1 MTGPAGLAGAGAGNP
16 VPGAGSSVP
25 GARPTAADA
34 DPTAMGTSPT
44 AMGAAAPSAGTEV
57 SVDLLVV
64 GAGPTGL
71 YAAYYAGFR
80 GMSVAV
86 ADALPEV
93 GGQIAALYPEKLV
106 YDVAGFPAVRGQ
118 DLVDRLAEQ
127 AGRWNP
133 VYLLGH
139 GVTDL
144 DDTGAG
150 VVATTDAGARIS
162 AGAVLVCGGIGNFIP
177 RELPVGSEY
186 LGRGLRYFVPRL
198 DELSGQDVVVV
209 GGGDSALDWALSL
222 EPVAASVTLVHR
234 RTRFRAH
241 ERTVEQVGN
250 SSIRVLTPYEVEKI
264 SGDGDGDGADG
275 NGGVVSEVVVANSD
289 GDRITLPAQ
298 SVVAALGF
306 IADLG
311 PIERWGLDLR
321 RRRILV
327 DRTMRTSRERVFAAG
342 DIADYDGRVG
352 LISIGFGEAALA
364 VNHVAAL
371 LDPTRSLTPGHSSDA

>member
-1 MTGPAGLAGAGAGNP
+1 VTGLATTDAGP
-16 VPGAGSSVP
+16 
-25 GARPTAADA
+25 
-34 DPTAMGTSPT
+34 
-44 AMGAAAPSAGTEV
+44 EV
-57 SVDLLVV
+57 AVDLLII

-71 YAAYYAGFR
+71 YGAYYAGFR

-86 ADALPEV
+86 ADALPAV
-93 GGQIAALYPEKLV
+93 GGQIAALYPEKLI

-127 AGRWNP
+127 AWRWNP
-133 VYLLGH
+133 TYLLGH
-139 GVTDL
+139 GIIQL
-144 DDTGAG
+144 DDTGEG
-150 VVATTDAGARIS
+150 IVATTDAGARVT

-198 DELSGQDVVVV
+198 NELAGQDVVVV

-222 EPVAASVTLVHR
+222 EPIASSVTLVHR

-241 ERTVEQVGN
+241 ERSVEQVHA
-250 SSIRVLTPYEVEKI
+250 SSVRVLTPYEVEKV
-264 SGDGDGDGADG
+264 SGDGA
-275 NGGVVSEVVVANSD
+275 VSEVVVASSD
-289 GDRITLPAQ
+289 GDRISLPAQ

-311 PIERWGLDLR
+311 PIERWGLELR

-327 DRTMRTSRERVFAAG
+327 DPTMRTSRERVFAAG
-342 DIADYDGRVG
+342 DIADYDGKVS

-364 VNHVAAL
+364 VNHIAAL
-371 LDPTRSLTPGHSSDA
+371 LDPARSVTPGHSSDA

>member
-1 MTGPAGLAGAGAGNP
+1 MSGPAA
-16 VPGAGSSVP
+16 PGAGP
-25 GARPTAADA
+25 
-34 DPTAMGTSPT
+34 
-44 AMGAAAPSAGTEV
+44 EV
-57 SVDLLVV
+57 AVDLLII

-71 YAAYYAGFR
+71 YGAYYAGFR

-86 ADALPEV
+86 ADALPAV
-93 GGQIAALYPEKLV
+93 GGQIAALYPEKLIF
-106 YDVAGFPAVRGQ
+106 DVAGFPAVRGQ

-127 AGRWNP
+127 AWRWNP
-133 VYLLGH
+133 TYLLGH
-139 GVTDL
+139 GVLRL
-144 DDTGAG
+144 DDTGEG
-150 VVATTDAGARIS
+150 IVATTDAGARVT

-198 DELSGQDVVVV
+198 NELAGQDVVVV

-222 EPVAASVTLVHR
+222 EPIASSVTLVHR

-241 ERTVEQVGN
+241 ERSVEQVHA
-250 SSIRVLTPYEVEKI
+250 SSVRVLTPYEVEKI
-264 SGDGDGDGADG
+264 SGDGA
-275 NGGVVSEVVVANSD
+275 VSEVVVANSD
-289 GDRITLPAQ
+289 GERITLPAQ

-311 PIERWGLDLR
+311 PIERWGLELR

-327 DRTMRTSRERVFAAG
+327 DPTMRTSRERVFAAG
-342 DIADYDGRVG
+342 DIADYDGKVS

-364 VNHVAAL
+364 VNHIAAL
-371 LDPTRSLTPGHSSDA
+371 LDPARSVAPGHSSDA

>member
-1 MTGPAGLAGAGAGNP
+1 MTGHAPTGAGP
-16 VPGAGSSVP
+16 
-25 GARPTAADA
+25 
-34 DPTAMGTSPT
+34 
-44 AMGAAAPSAGTEV
+44 EV
-57 SVDLLVV
+57 SVDLLII

-71 YAAYYAGFR
+71 YGAYYAGFR
-80 GMSVAV
+80 DLSVAV

-93 GGQIAALYPEKLV
+93 GGQIAALYPEKLI

-127 AGRWNP
+127 AWRWNP
-133 VYLLGH
+133 TYLLGH
-139 GVTDL
+139 GVTRL
-144 DDTGAG
+144 DDTGEG
-150 VVATTDAGARIS
+150 VVATTDAGARIT

-198 DELSGQDVVVV
+198 HELAGQDVVVV

-222 EPVAASVTLVHR
+222 EPIASSVTLVHR

-241 ERTVEQVGN
+241 ERSVEQVHA
-250 SSIRVLTPYEVEKI
+250 SSVRVLTPYEVEKI
-264 SGDGDGDGADG
+264 SGDGS
-275 NGGVVSEVVVANSD
+275 VSEVVVARSD

-311 PIERWGLDLR
+311 PIEGWELDLR

-327 DRTMRTSRERVFAAG
+327 DRTMRTNRERVFAAG
-342 DIADYDGRVG
+342 DIADHDGKVS

-364 VNHVAAL
+364 VNHIAAL
-371 LDPTRSLTPGHSSDA
+371 LDPARSLTPGHSSDA

>member
-1 MTGPAGLAGAGAGNP
+1 MTGLAI
-16 VPGAGSSVP
+16 
-25 GARPTAADA
+25 TAAG
-34 DPTAMGTSPT
+34 P
-44 AMGAAAPSAGTEV
+44 EV
-57 SVDLLVV
+57 SVDLLII

-71 YAAYYAGFR
+71 YGAYYAGFR

-86 ADALPEV
+86 ADALPAV
-93 GGQIAALYPEKLV
+93 GGQIAALYPEKLI

-127 AGRWNP
+127 AWRWNP
-133 VYLLGH
+133 TYLLGH
-139 GVTDL
+139 GVIQL
-144 DDTGAG
+144 DDTAEGI
-150 VVATTDAGARIS
+150 VATTDAGARVT

-198 DELSGQDVVVV
+198 NELAGQDVVVV

-222 EPVAASVTLVHR
+222 EPIASSVTLVHR

-241 ERTVEQVGN
+241 ERSVEQVHA
-250 SSIRVLTPYEVEKI
+250 SSVRILTPYEVEKV
-264 SGDGDGDGADG
+264 SGDGA
-275 NGGVVSEVVVANSD
+275 VSEVVVASSD

-311 PIERWGLDLR
+311 PIERWGLELR

-327 DRTMRTSRERVFAAG
+327 DPTMRTSRERVFAAG
-342 DIADYDGRVG
+342 DIADYDGKVS

-364 VNHVAAL
+364 VNHIAAL
-371 LDPTRSLTPGHSSDA
+371 LDPARSVTPGHSSDA

>member
-1 MTGPAGLAGAGAGNP
+1 MSAFPNATGAGP
-16 VPGAGSSVP
+16 
-25 GARPTAADA
+25 
-34 DPTAMGTSPT
+34 
-44 AMGAAAPSAGTEV
+44 EV
-57 SVDLLVV
+57 SVDLLVI

-71 YAAYYAGFR
+71 YGAYYAGFR
-80 GMSVAV
+80 GLSVAV

-133 VYLLGH
+133 TYLLGH
-139 GVTDL
+139 GVTQL
-144 DDTGAG
+144 DDAG
-150 VVATTDAGARIS
+150 EGIVATTDAGARIT
-162 AGAVLVCGGIGNFIP
+162 AGAVLICGGIGNFVP
-177 RELPVGSEY
+177 RELPVGSDY

-198 DELSGQDVVVV
+198 DELAGQDVVVV

-222 EPVAASVTLVHR
+222 EPIASSVTVVHR
-234 RTRFRAH
+234 RPRFRAH
-241 ERTVEQVGN
+241 ERTVEQVHA
-250 SSIRVLTPYEVEKI
+250 SSVRVLTPYEVEKI
-264 SGDGDGDGADG
+264 SGDGAL
-275 NGGVVSEVVVANSD
+275 SEVVVACSD
-289 GDRITLPAQ
+289 SGDRISLPAQ

-311 PIERWGLDLR
+311 PIEGWGLDLR

-342 DIADYDGRVG
+342 DIADHDGKVS

-364 VNHVAAL
+364 VNHIASL
-371 LDPTRSLTPGHSSDA
+371 LDPARSLTPGHSSDA

>member
-1 MTGPAGLAGAGAGNP
+1 MTGPAAP
-16 VPGAGSSVP
+16 
-25 GARPTAADA
+25 
-34 DPTAMGTSPT
+34 
-44 AMGAAAPSAGTEV
+44 GAAAPASSAAAPAPGAGPTAVGAPAPGAGPSSSPGAGPEV
-57 SVDLLVV
+57 SVDLLVI

-93 GGQIAALYPEKLV
+93 GGQIAALYPEKLIF
-106 YDVAGFPAVRGQ
+106 DVAGFPAVRGQ

-144 DDTGAG
+144 DDTDRGI
-150 VVATTDAGARIS
+150 VATTDAGARIS
-162 AGAVLVCGGIGNFIP
+162 AGAVLVCGGIGNFVP

-198 DELSGQDVVVV
+198 DELAGQDVVVV

-222 EPVAASVTLVHR
+222 EPLASSVTLVHR

-241 ERTVEQVGN
+241 ERTVEQVQE
-250 SSIRVLTPYEVEKI
+250 SSVRVLTPYEVEKVC
-264 SGDGDGDGADG
+264 GDGVDGA
-275 NGGVVSEVVVANSD
+275 VSEVVVASSG

-311 PIERWGLDLR
+311 PIERWGLELR

-342 DIADYDGRVG
+342 DIADHDGKVS

-371 LDPTRSLTPGHSSDA
+371 LDPARSITPGHSSDG

>member
-1 MTGPAGLAGAGAGNP
+1 MSGFPAATGAGP
-16 VPGAGSSVP
+16 
-25 GARPTAADA
+25 
-34 DPTAMGTSPT
+34 
-44 AMGAAAPSAGTEV
+44 EV
-57 SVDLLVV
+57 SVDLLVI

-71 YAAYYAGFR
+71 YGAYYAGFR
-80 GMSVAV
+80 GLSVAV

-133 VYLLGH
+133 AYLLGH
-139 GVTDL
+139 GVTRL
-144 DDTGAG
+144 DDAG
-150 VVATTDAGARIS
+150 EGIVATTDAGARIA
-162 AGAVLVCGGIGNFIP
+162 AGAVLVCGGIGNFVP
-177 RELPVGSEY
+177 RELPVGSDY

-198 DELSGQDVVVV
+198 DELAGQDVVVV

-222 EPVAASVTLVHR
+222 EPIASSVTVVHR

-241 ERTVEQVGN
+241 ERTVEQVHA
-250 SSIRVLTPYEVEKI
+250 SSVRVLTPYEVEKI
-264 SGDGDGDGADG
+264 SGDGS
-275 NGGVVSEVVVANSD
+275 VSEVVVAGSD
-289 GDRITLPAQ
+289 GDRISLPAQ

-311 PIERWGLDLR
+311 PIEQWGLELR

-327 DRTMRTSRERVFAAG
+327 DRTMRTSRQRVFAAG
-342 DIADYDGRVG
+342 DIADHDGKVS

-364 VNHVAAL
+364 VNHIASL
-371 LDPTRSLTPGHSSDA
+371 LDPARSLTPGHSSDA

>member
-1 MTGPAGLAGAGAGNP
+1 MT
-16 VPGAGSSVP
+16 
-25 GARPTAADA
+25 
-34 DPTAMGTSPT
+34 
-44 AMGAAAPSAGTEV
+44 AGTEV

-198 DELSGQDVVVV
+198 DELAGQDVVVV

-250 SSIRVLTPYEVEKI
+250 SSVRVLTPYEVEKI
-264 SGDGDGDGADG
+264 SGNGADG
-275 NGGVVSEVVVANSD
+275 NGGAVSEVVVASSD

-371 LDPTRSLTPGHSSDA
+371 LDPARSLTPGHSSDA

>member
-1 MTGPAGLAGAGAGNP
+1 MSGGPAD
-16 VPGAGSSVP
+16 PGIQ
-25 GARPTAADA
+25 
-34 DPTAMGTSPT
+34 
-44 AMGAAAPSAGTEV
+44 
-57 SVDLLVV
+57 VDLLVI

-93 GGQIAALYPEKLV
+93 GGQVTALYPEKLI

-133 VYLLGH
+133 TYLLGH
-139 GVTDL
+139 GVTGL
-144 DDTGAG
+144 DDTDGG
-150 VVATTDAGARIS
+150 LVATTDAGARIT

-186 LGRGLRYFVPRL
+186 LDRGLRYFVPRL
-198 DELSGQDVVVV
+198 NELAGQDVVVV

-222 EPVAASVTLVHR
+222 EPIAASVTLVHR

-241 ERTVEQVGN
+241 ERTVEQVHT
-250 SSIRVLTPYEVEKI
+250 SSVRVLTPYEVEKI
-264 SGDGDGDGADG
+264 HGDGR
-275 NGGVVSEVVVANSD
+275 VSEVVVATSD

-298 SVVAALGF
+298 TVVAALGF

-311 PIERWGLDLR
+311 PVERWRLELR

-342 DIADYDGRVG
+342 DMADHDGKVT
-352 LISIGFGEAALA
+352 LISVGFGEAAVA
-364 VNHVAAL
+364 VNHIAAV
-371 LDPTRSLTPGHSSDA
+371 LDPARSITPGHSSDV

>member
-1 MTGPAGLAGAGAGNP
+1 MTGVATT
-16 VPGAGSSVP
+16 GAGS
-25 GARPTAADA
+25 
-34 DPTAMGTSPT
+34 
-44 AMGAAAPSAGTEV
+44 EV
-57 SVDLLVV
+57 TVDLLII

-86 ADALPEV
+86 ADALPAV
-93 GGQIAALYPEKLV
+93 GGQIAALYPEKLI

-127 AGRWNP
+127 AWRWNP
-133 VYLLGH
+133 TYLLGH
-139 GVTDL
+139 GVTQL
-144 DDTGAG
+144 DDTDGG
-150 VVATTDAGARIS
+150 VVATTDAGARIT

-198 DELSGQDVVVV
+198 NELSGQDVVVV

-222 EPVAASVTLVHR
+222 EPIASSVTLVHR

-241 ERTVEQVGN
+241 ERSVEQVLA
-250 SSIRVLTPYEVEKI
+250 SSVRVVTPYEVEKV
-264 SGDGDGDGADG
+264 SGEGA
-275 NGGVVSEVVVANSD
+275 VSEVVVACSD

-298 SVVAALGF
+298 TVVAALGF

-311 PIERWGLDLR
+311 PIERWGLELR

-327 DRTMRTSRERVFAAG
+327 DRTMRTNRERVFAAG
-342 DIADYDGRVG
+342 DIADHDGKVS

-364 VNHVAAL
+364 VNHIATL
-371 LDPTRSLTPGHSSDA
+371 LDPARSITPGHSSDA

>member
-1 MTGPAGLAGAGAGNP
+1 MTGPAAPAAAGAGHP
-16 VPGAGSSVP
+16 TPGAGSSVP
-25 GARPTAADA
+25 SAMPTAAGTGS
-34 DPTAMGTSPT
+34 TAAGTGST
-44 AMGAAAPSAGTEV
+44 AAGAAAMGPGTEV

-250 SSIRVLTPYEVEKI
+250 SSVRVLTPYEVEKI
-264 SGDGDGDGADG
+264 SGDGADD
-275 NGGVVSEVVVANSD
+275 NGGAVSEVVVASSD

-371 LDPTRSLTPGHSSDA
+371 LDPARSLTPGHSSDA

>member
-1 MTGPAGLAGAGAGNP
+1 MTGLPA
-16 VPGAGSSVP
+16 
-25 GARPTAADA
+25 T
-34 DPTAMGTSPT
+34 GTGP
-44 AMGAAAPSAGTEV
+44 EV
-57 SVDLLVV
+57 CVDLLII

-71 YAAYYAGFR
+71 YGAYYAGFR
-80 GMSVAV
+80 GLSVAV

-93 GGQIAALYPEKLV
+93 GGQIAALYPEKSI

-133 VYLLGH
+133 AYLLGH
-139 GVTDL
+139 GVTGL
-144 DDTGAG
+144 DDTGEG
-150 VVATTDAGARIS
+150 IVATTDAGARVT

-198 DELSGQDVVVV
+198 NELAGQDVVVV

-222 EPVAASVTLVHR
+222 EPIASSVTLVHR

-241 ERTVEQVGN
+241 ERTVEQVHA
-250 SSIRVLTPYEVEKI
+250 SSVRVLTPYEVEKI
-264 SGDGDGDGADG
+264 SGDGPM
-275 NGGVVSEVVVANSD
+275 SEVVVASSD

-311 PIERWGLDLR
+311 PIEQWGLELR

-327 DRTMRTSRERVFAAG
+327 GPTMRTSRERVFAAG
-342 DIADYDGRVG
+342 DIADYDGKVS

-364 VNHVAAL
+364 VNHIAAL
-371 LDPTRSLTPGHSSDA
+371 LDPARSITPGHSSDA

>member
-1 MTGPAGLAGAGAGNP
+1 MSVLPTVKGD
-16 VPGAGSSVP
+16 GS
-25 GARPTAADA
+25 
-34 DPTAMGTSPT
+34 
-44 AMGAAAPSAGTEV
+44 EV
-57 SVDLLVV
+57 TVDLLVI

-71 YAAYYAGFR
+71 YGAYYAGFR
-80 GMSVAV
+80 GLSVAV

-133 VYLLGH
+133 TYLLGH
-139 GVTDL
+139 GVIRL
-144 DDTGAG
+144 DDAG
-150 VVATTDAGARIS
+150 EGIVATTDAGARIT
-162 AGAVLVCGGIGNFIP
+162 AGAVLVCGGIGNFVP
-177 RELPVGSEY
+177 RELPVGSDY

-198 DELSGQDVVVV
+198 DELARQDVVVV

-222 EPVAASVTLVHR
+222 EPIASSVTLVHR

-241 ERTVEQVGN
+241 ERTVEQVHA
-250 SSIRVLTPYEVEKI
+250 SSVRVLTPYEVEKI
-264 SGDGDGDGADG
+264 SGDGSADGA
-275 NGGVVSEVVVANSD
+275 VSEVVVASPD
-289 GDRITLPAQ
+289 GDRVSLPAQ

-311 PIERWGLDLR
+311 PIEQWGLELR

-327 DRTMRTSRERVFAAG
+327 DRTMRTNRERVFAAG
-342 DIADYDGRVG
+342 DIADHDGKVS

-364 VNHVAAL
+364 VNHIASL
-371 LDPTRSLTPGHSSDA
+371 LDPARSLTPGHSSDM

>member
-1 MTGPAGLAGAGAGNP
+1 MTGHAPTGAGP
-16 VPGAGSSVP
+16 
-25 GARPTAADA
+25 
-34 DPTAMGTSPT
+34 
-44 AMGAAAPSAGTEV
+44 EV
-57 SVDLLVV
+57 SVDLLII

-71 YAAYYAGFR
+71 YGAYYAGFR

-86 ADALPEV
+86 ADALPAV
-93 GGQIAALYPEKLV
+93 GGQIAALYPEKLI

-127 AGRWNP
+127 AWRWNP
-133 VYLLGH
+133 TYLLGH
-139 GVTDL
+139 GVTRL
-144 DDTGAG
+144 DDTGEG
-150 VVATTDAGARIS
+150 IVATTDAGARIT

-198 DELSGQDVVVV
+198 NELAGQDVVVV

-222 EPVAASVTLVHR
+222 EPIASSVTLVHR

-241 ERTVEQVGN
+241 ERSVEQVHA
-250 SSIRVLTPYEVEKI
+250 SSVRVLTPYEVEKV
-264 SGDGDGDGADG
+264 SGEGA
-275 NGGVVSEVVVANSD
+275 VSEVVVACST
-289 GDRITLPAQ
+289 GDRIALPAQ

-311 PIERWGLDLR
+311 PIEQWGLELR

-327 DRTMRTSRERVFAAG
+327 DRTMRTNRERVFAAG
-342 DIADYDGRVG
+342 DIADHDGKVS

-364 VNHVAAL
+364 VNHIAAL
-371 LDPTRSLTPGHSSDA
+371 LDPARSITPGHSSDA

>member
-1 MTGPAGLAGAGAGNP
+1 MTGP
-16 VPGAGSSVP
+16 
-25 GARPTAADA
+25 PTTG
-34 DPTAMGTSPT
+34 DP
-44 AMGAAAPSAGTEV
+44 EV
-57 SVDLLVV
+57 SVDLLII

-93 GGQIAALYPEKLV
+93 GGQIAALYPEKLIF
-106 YDVAGFPAVRGQ
+106 DVAGFPAVRGQ
-118 DLVDRLAEQ
+118 ELVDRLAEQ

-133 VYLLGH
+133 VLLLGH
-139 GVTDL
+139 GVTEL
-144 DDTGAG
+144 DDTGG
-150 VVATTDAGARIS
+150 GILATTDAGTRIT

-198 DELSGQDVVVV
+198 DELAGQDVVVV

-222 EPVAASVTLVHR
+222 EPIASSVTLVHR

-241 ERTVEQVGN
+241 ERTVEQVHA
-250 SSIRVLTPYEVEKI
+250 SSVRVLTPCEVHKV
-264 SGDGDGDGADG
+264 SGDGQ
-275 NGGVVSEVVVANSD
+275 VSEVVVSAPD
-289 GDRITLPAQ
+289 DELITLPAQ
-298 SVVAALGF
+298 AVVAALGF

-327 DRTMRTSRERVFAAG
+327 DPTMRTSRERVFAAG

-364 VNHVAAL
+364 VNHIATV
-371 LDPTRSLTPGHSSDA
+371 LDPARSITPGHSTDA

>member
-1 MTGPAGLAGAGAGNP
+1 MDAG
-16 VPGAGSSVP
+16 
-25 GARPTAADA
+25 
-34 DPTAMGTSPT
+34 PTAMSAGPA

-250 SSIRVLTPYEVEKI
+250 SSVRVLTPYEVEKI
-264 SGDGDGDGADG
+264 SGDGADG
-275 NGGVVSEVVVANSD
+275 NGGAVSEVVVANSD

-371 LDPTRSLTPGHSSDA
+371 LDPARSLTPGHSSDA

>member
-1 MTGPAGLAGAGAGNP
+1 MTGHAPMGAGP
-16 VPGAGSSVP
+16 
-25 GARPTAADA
+25 
-34 DPTAMGTSPT
+34 
-44 AMGAAAPSAGTEV
+44 EV
-57 SVDLLVV
+57 SVDLLII

-71 YAAYYAGFR
+71 YGAYYAGFR
-80 GMSVAV
+80 GLSVAV

-93 GGQIAALYPEKLV
+93 GGQIAALYPEKFI

-127 AGRWNP
+127 AWRWNP
-133 VYLLGH
+133 TYLLGH
-139 GVTDL
+139 GVTRL
-144 DDTGAG
+144 DDTGEG
-150 VVATTDAGARIS
+150 IVATTDAGARIT

-198 DELSGQDVVVV
+198 HELAGQDVVVV

-222 EPVAASVTLVHR
+222 EPIASSVTLVHR

-241 ERTVEQVGN
+241 ERSVEQVHA
-250 SSIRVLTPYEVEKI
+250 SSVRVLTPYEVEKV
-264 SGDGDGDGADG
+264 SGEGA
-275 NGGVVSEVVVANSD
+275 VSEVVVACSD
-289 GDRITLPAQ
+289 GDRVTLPAQ

-311 PIERWGLDLR
+311 PIERWGLELR

-327 DRTMRTSRERVFAAG
+327 DRTMRTNRERVFAAG
-342 DIADYDGRVG
+342 DIADHDGKVS

-364 VNHVAAL
+364 VNHIAAL
-371 LDPTRSLTPGHSSDA
+371 LDPARSITPGHSSDA

>member
-1 MTGPAGLAGAGAGNP
+1 MTGHATTGAGP
-16 VPGAGSSVP
+16 
-25 GARPTAADA
+25 
-34 DPTAMGTSPT
+34 
-44 AMGAAAPSAGTEV
+44 EL
-57 SVDLLVV
+57 SVDLLII

-71 YAAYYAGFR
+71 YGAYYAGFR
-80 GMSVAV
+80 GLSVAV

-93 GGQIAALYPEKLV
+93 GGQIAALYPEKFI

-127 AGRWNP
+127 AWRWNP
-133 VYLLGH
+133 TYLLGH
-139 GVTDL
+139 GVTRL
-144 DDTGAG
+144 DDTGEG
-150 VVATTDAGARIS
+150 IVATTDVGARIT

-198 DELSGQDVVVV
+198 NELAGQDVVVV

-222 EPVAASVTLVHR
+222 EPIASSVTLVHR

-241 ERTVEQVGN
+241 ERSVEQVN
-250 SSIRVLTPYEVEKI
+250 ASSVRVLAPYEVEKV
-264 SGDGDGDGADG
+264 SGEGA
-275 NGGVVSEVVVANSD
+275 VSEVVVACSD

-311 PIERWGLDLR
+311 PIERWGLELR

-327 DRTMRTSRERVFAAG
+327 DRTMRTNRERVYAAG
-342 DIADYDGRVG
+342 DIADHDGKVS

-364 VNHVAAL
+364 VNHIAAL
-371 LDPTRSLTPGHSSDA
+371 LDPTCSITPGHSSDA

>member
-1 MTGPAGLAGAGAGNP
+1 MTGLAAAGAGP
-16 VPGAGSSVP
+16 
-25 GARPTAADA
+25 
-34 DPTAMGTSPT
+34 
-44 AMGAAAPSAGTEV
+44 EL
-57 SVDLLVV
+57 SVDLLII

-71 YAAYYAGFR
+71 YGAYYAGFR

-86 ADALPEV
+86 ADALPAV
-93 GGQIAALYPEKLV
+93 GGQIAALYPEKLI

-127 AGRWNP
+127 AWRWNP
-133 VYLLGH
+133 TYLLGH
-139 GVTDL
+139 GVTRL
-144 DDTGAG
+144 DETGESI
-150 VVATTDAGARIS
+150 VATTDAGARIT

-186 LGRGLRYFVPRL
+186 LDRGLRYFVPRL
-198 DELSGQDVVVV
+198 HELAGQDVVVV

-222 EPVAASVTLVHR
+222 ESLASSVTLVHR

-241 ERTVEQVGN
+241 ERSVEQVHA
-250 SSIRVLTPYEVEKI
+250 SSVRVLTPYEVEKI
-264 SGDGDGDGADG
+264 SGDGT
-275 NGGVVSEVVVANSD
+275 VSEIVVASSD

-311 PIERWGLDLR
+311 PIEQWGLELR

-327 DRTMRTSRERVFAAG
+327 DRTMRTNRERVFAAG
-342 DIADYDGRVG
+342 DISDFDGKVS

-364 VNHVAAL
+364 VNHIAAL
-371 LDPTRSLTPGHSSDA
+371 LDPACSVTPGHSSDA